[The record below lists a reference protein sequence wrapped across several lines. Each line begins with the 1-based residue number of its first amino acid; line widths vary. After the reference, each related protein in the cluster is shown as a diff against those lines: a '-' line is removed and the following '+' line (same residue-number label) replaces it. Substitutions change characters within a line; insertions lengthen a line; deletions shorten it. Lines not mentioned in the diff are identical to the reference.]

1 MKKFFSI
8 VLILTVFL
16 FRTFGFSPFITW
28 NLGTVDAVWNHMTQ
42 VNETTWS
49 GDGVAVSFIDF
60 QFHFINK
67 QLGIQ
72 TSLIQFRQDEEKNSM
87 LTFFPIE
94 VNLNILKSD
103 NFIFGPYA
111 RAEVNYGEGKI
122 YPFAEA
128 GIKIGILI
136 LNDPNKLR
144 YSWRNSIYLGYD
156 SKNRINIG
164 TQIDIGVIGLL
175 LLYASSKPDTK

>member
-49 GDGVAVSFIDF
+49 GGGVAVSFIDF

-111 RAEVNYGEGKI
+111 RAEVNYGEGKF

-136 LNDPNKLR
+136 LNDPNKLK

-175 LLYASSKPDTK
+175 ALFASSEPDTK